1 MEFALTPEQEK
12 FASDLEKYVEDHMT
26 PELEA
31 DLEKQDM
38 DKGPAHAAFIRQM
51 GKDGWLG
58 VGWPKEYGGQGRG
71 AIEQHLF
78 SEIMSYAG
86 VALPEMALNAVGP
99 ALMRIGSEEQKK
111 KFLPPIVR
119 GEMEV
124 AIGYSE
130 PEAGTDLASLKT
142 TAVKEGDEY
151 VINGQKVFTSCAH
164 YSDYLW
170 LATRTDPNAPKKHKG
185 LSVFMIPM
193 NHPGITLE
201 ASELIGGERQNT
213 TFLDN
218 VRVPEEW
225 RIGEENNGW
234 KYMTT
239 QLDFERVAISPSG
252 SLRRSVEDVTRWAK
266 ETVIDGK
273 RVIEKPWVRQ
283 KLAELTMELE
293 VHRMLNFNVA
303 WMVEAGQVP
312 FAEASAVKVWGSE
325 LRNRV
330 NGSLMQILGQF
341 GQLQKGSKW
350 APLKGRIEHAY
361 RSDVIFT
368 FGGGAVE
375 VQRDIIAMAGLW
387 LPRGR

>member
-1 MEFALTPEQEK
+1 MEFALTPEQQK
-12 FASDLEKYVEDHMT
+12 FADDLEQYIKDHMT

-38 DKGPAHAAFIRQM
+38 DKGAAHTAFIQQM

-58 VGWPKEYGGQGRG
+58 IGWPTEFGGQGRT

-78 SEIMSYAG
+78 SEVMSYAG
-86 VALPEMALNAVGP
+86 IALPEMALNAVGP
-99 ALMRIGSEEQKK
+99 AIMRVGTEEQKK

-119 GEMEV
+119 GELEV

-130 PEAGTDLASLKT
+130 PEAGSDLASMKT
-142 TAVKEGDEY
+142 SAVKEGNEY

-164 YSDYLW
+164 YADYLW

-185 LSVFMIPM
+185 LSVFMVPM
-193 NHPGITLE
+193 KHEGITIE
-201 ASELIGGERQNT
+201 GNTIIGGERLNT

-225 RIGEENNGW
+225 RIGEENLGW
-234 KYMTT
+234 KYITT

-252 SLRRSVEDVTRWAK
+252 SMRRSVEDVTRWAK
-266 ETVIDGK
+266 ETKIDGK
-273 RVIEKPWVRQ
+273 QVIEEPWIRQ
-283 KLAELTMELE
+283 KLAELTMEIE
-293 VHRMLNFNVA
+293 VHRMLNLNVA
-303 WMVEAGQVP
+303 WMVENGQVP

-330 NGSLMQILGQF
+330 NGALMQVLGQY
-341 GQLQKGSKW
+341 GQLHKDSKW
-350 APLKGRIEHAY
+350 AQLNGAIEHAY

>member
-12 FASDLEKYVEDHMT
+12 FASDLEDYIKDHMT
-26 PELEA
+26 PDLEA

-38 DKGPAHAAFIRQM
+38 DKGPAHTAFIRQM
-51 GKDGWLG
+51 GHDGLLG
-58 VGWPKEYGGQGRG
+58 IGWPKEYGGQGRT

-86 VALPEMALNAVGP
+86 IAMPEMALNAVGP
-99 ALMRIGSEEQKK
+99 ALMRVGSEEQKQ
-111 KFLPPIVR
+111 KFLPQIIR
-119 GEMEV
+119 GELEV

-130 PEAGTDLASLKT
+130 PEAGSDLASLKT
-142 TAVKEGDEY
+142 TAVKEGNEY

-201 ASELIGGERQNT
+201 ASRLVGGERQNT

-252 SLRRSVEDVTRWAK
+252 SMRRNVEDVTKWAR
-266 ETVIDGK
+266 ETTIDGK
-273 RVIEKPWVRQ
+273 PVSEEPWVRQ
-283 KLAELTMELE
+283 KLAEMTMELE
-293 VHRMLNFNVA
+293 VHKMLNFNVA
-303 WMVEAGQVP
+303 WMVQEGQVP

-350 APLKGRIEHAY
+350 APLKGRIESAY

>member
-1 MEFALTPEQEK
+1 MEFALTLEQQQ
-12 FASDLEKYVEDHMT
+12 FADELERYVKDHMT

-86 VALPEMALNAVGP
+86 IALPEMALNAVGP
-99 ALMRIGSEEQKK
+99 AIMRVGTEAQRN

-130 PEAGTDLASLKT
+130 PEAGSDLASLKT
-142 TAVKEGDEY
+142 SAVKQGNEY

-164 YSDYLW
+164 YADYLW

-185 LSVFMIPM
+185 LTVFMIPM
-193 NHPGITLE
+193 NHPGITIE
-201 ASELIGGERQNT
+201 GNTIVGGKRLNT
-213 TFLDN
+213 TYLDE

-225 RIGEENNGW
+225 RIGEENMGW
-234 KYMTT
+234 KYITT

-252 SLRRSVEDVTRWAK
+252 SMRRNIEDVTRWAG
-266 ETVIDGK
+266 EATIDGK
-273 RVIEKPWVRQ
+273 AVIEEPWVRQ
-283 KLAELTMELE
+283 KLAELTMEIE
-293 VHRMLNFNVA
+293 VLRMLNFNVA
-303 WMVEAGQVP
+303 WMVENGQVP

-330 NGSLMQILGQF
+330 NGALLQIMGQF

-350 APLKGRIEHAY
+350 VPLKGRVEHAY

>member
-12 FASDLEKYVEDHMT
+12 FASDLEDYIKDHMT

-38 DKGPAHAAFIRQM
+38 DKGPAHTAFIRQM

-58 VGWPKEYGGQGRG
+58 VGWPTEFGGQGRT

-78 SEIMSYAG
+78 SEIMSYG
-86 VALPEMALNAVGP
+86 GIALPEMALNAVGP
-99 ALMRIGSEEQKK
+99 ALMRVGSEEQKQ
-111 KFLPPIVR
+111 KFLPPIIR

-130 PEAGTDLASLKT
+130 PEAGSDLASLKT
-142 TAVKEGDEY
+142 TAVKEGNEY

-164 YSDYLW
+164 YADYLW

-185 LSVFMIPM
+185 LSVFMVPM

-201 ASELIGGERQNT
+201 ASRLVGGERQNT

-252 SLRRSVEDVTRWAK
+252 SMRRNVEDVTKWAK
-266 ETVIDGK
+266 ETKIDGK
-273 RVIEKPWVRQ
+273 PVSEVPWVRL
-283 KLAELTMELE
+283 KLAEMTMELE

-303 WMVEAGQVP
+303 WMVQEGQVP

-350 APLKGRIEHAY
+350 APLKGRIENAY

-375 VQRDIIAMAGLW
+375 IQRDIIAMAGLW

>member
-1 MEFALTPEQEK
+1 MEFAFTPEQEK
-12 FASDLEKYVEDHMT
+12 FSSDLENYIKDHMT

-38 DKGPAHAAFIRQM
+38 DKGPAHTALIRQM

-58 VGWPKEYGGQGRG
+58 IGWPTEFGGQGRT

-86 VALPEMALNAVGP
+86 IAMPEMALNAVGP
-99 ALMRIGSEEQKK
+99 AIMRVGSEDQKK
-111 KFLPPIVR
+111 KFLPPIIR
-119 GEMEV
+119 GELEV

-130 PEAGTDLASLKT
+130 PEAGSDLASMKT
-142 TAVKEGDEY
+142 SAVKEGNEY

-164 YSDYLW
+164 YADYLW

-193 NHPGITLE
+193 KHEGITIE
-201 ASELIGGERQNT
+201 GNTIIGGERLNT

-225 RIGEENNGW
+225 RIGEENMGW
-234 KYMTT
+234 KYITT

-252 SLRRSVEDVTRWAK
+252 SMRRNIADMIQWARETR
-266 ETVIDGK
+266 IDGK
-273 RVIEKPWVRQ
+273 PVIEEPWVRA
-283 KLAELTMELE
+283 KFAELTMEVE

-303 WMVEAGQVP
+303 WMVSTGQVP

-330 NGSLMQILGQF
+330 NGSLMQILGQY
-341 GQLQKGSKW
+341 GQLHKDSKW
-350 APLKGRIEHAY
+350 APLKGRIESAY